1 MGLVTSVMSG
11 TLVML
16 VTLATAFGLVTL
28 VKLKLISLVI
38 GVMSSVTLVML
49 VRLAFLDCQ
58 GRSRSEMGQFTVP
71 IPHVRVVSE

>member
-1 MGLVTSVMSG
+1 MALVTSVMSR

-16 VTLATAFGLVTL
+16 VTLATALGLVL

-49 VRLAFLDCQ
+49 VGLAFLDCQ
-58 GRSRSEMGQFTVP
+58 GRSRSE
-71 IPHVRVVSE
+71 